1 MAAFH
6 LTLAATHL
14 TCARLRLECQ
24 TDVSATCLTARYPSL
39 LPHPLSL
46 LLSPSPSLVAYHPY
60 LAFPTAW

>member
-14 TCARLRLECQ
+14 TCARLRLESQ

-39 LPHPLSL
+39 LPLSL
-46 LLSPSPSLVAYHPY
+46 LLSPSPSLVAYHPN